1 MDVHEPI
8 REDARRLDDAH
19 AESRPSRRARGRA
32 YLDCKGGPGMTP
44 SLSTVGWQ
52 GRKASQ

>member
-8 REDARRLDDAH
+8 HKDARRLDDAH

-32 YLDCKGGPGMTP
+32 YLDCKGGLGRTP

-52 GRKASQ
+52 GRMASQ

>member
-1 MDVHEPI
+1 MDGHEPI